1 MTSSFPNFTKSL
13 KQFAETLWDD
23 PDWYLRPFDDNA
35 VGDPNSL
42 NVVAWRALAHAYI
55 NKSLQH
61 YEKLI
66 TVCESPI
73 EEMMLCALCIVC
85 HENAESVRYR
95 VHEHEFGDLEQILD
109 SFQIE
114 PQAVIEKYRVDFR
127 LTYSAYIRD
136 EPQGSSFQW
145 RSQAVIIECDGHAF
159 HEKTPN
165 QAQRDKERDRHL
177 QKLGYKVFHYTGRE
191 IWRDI
196 FKCAH
201 EAVKSIQESVGVPG

>member
-1 MTSSFPNFTKSL
+1 MTNSFPYFMKSL
-13 KQFAETLWDD
+13 KQFAEALWDD
-23 PDWYLRPFDDNA
+23 PEWYFRPLDDA
-35 VGDPNSL
+35 MGDSDSL
-42 NVVAWRALAHAYI
+42 NLAHRALAHAYI

-61 YEKLI
+61 LERLI

-73 EEMMLCALCIVC
+73 EEMMLCSLCIVC

-95 VHEHEFGDLEQILD
+95 IREHDFGDLGQIFD

-114 PQAVIEKYRVDFR
+114 PQAVIEKYRVDFL
-127 LTYSAYIRD
+127 LTYSADIRD
-136 EPQGSSFQW
+136 EPQSSSSQW
-145 RSQAVIIECDGHAF
+145 HSQAVIIECDGHDF

-177 QKLGYKVFHYTGRE
+177 QKLGYKMFHYTGRE
-191 IWRDI
+191 IWYDV

-201 EAVKSIQESVGVPG
+201 EAVKSIQESLGVPG